1 MAYTK
6 PQTLDA
12 SPTGDTVKAAIISKL
27 DVNATQIVADL
38 NTHEALT
45 ATHGATGAIV
55 GTTNTQTL
63 TNKTLTSPVFNTG
76 VSGTAIDTDEALT
89 ANSDTMIASQ
99 QAVKAYADTKTT
111 LTLVKADSDIADAI
125 TKKHALQTSA
135 TVAFTPAGIL
145 VSTTVQDA
153 ITEVLQK
160 AYPIGYVWISVVSTN
175 PATLLGFGTWS
186 AFAAGKVLVGWD
198 ATQTEFDVAEETG
211 GEKTHVNTIAEM
223 AAHSHVENMAVGEGD
238 GIVGITQ
245 TIGLSVVDTAS
256 PYSTSSVGSGTAHNN
271 LQPYIVVYMFKR
283 TE

>member
-1 MAYTK
+1 MPYTK

-12 SPTGDTVKAAIISKL
+12 TPTGDTVKAAIISKL

-63 TNKTLTSPVFNTG
+63 TNKTLTSPVLNTG

-89 ANSDTMIASQ
+89 ANSDTLIASQ